1 MPAELK
7 VLEFPTK
14 AAPKKKKRKKLRKY
28 ERADG
33 RFCKYVTVNGIKK
46 AIYGTS
52 TEDVIEQAKEYKM
65 LVTNGLTNLD
75 YEIRVK
81 DWCDLWFKARRAT
94 KGKGYQRNADLQM
107 RLIVAQIGHMRV
119 RDVREI
125 HLQNV
130 LNSRSGMSKSQIE
143 QLSNTIKSIFSFAR
157 KNRLIT
163 IDPSMDIIRPIGTY
177 EGHRILEK
185 WEIDFL
191 LANVTIHR
199 SMIWALT
206 MLFAGLRRG
215 ELLALETKNI
225 DFEARRIHIVTA
237 VRFEDGKAVNAGT
250 TKTKAGI
257 RDVPIYEPLYSILKR
272 DLSEN
277 PRQYLASQECGKP
290 ILSEGGFRG
299 QWDTLMRRLTNVNS
313 GYPAHLH
320 VKRTP
325 EQKAAFE
332 ATLKYISFT
341 PHDLRY
347 TFATMLFNAGVDEK
361 SACKIMGHRDVRMTR
376 DLYAKLTIEQNLKS
390 DKKME
395 EYLQSYVVT
404 EDLTNNSDRRSG
416 ILV

>member
-1 MPAELK
+1 MAADLK
-7 VLEFPTK
+7 VLEFPAK
-14 AAPKKKKRKKLRKY
+14 PEQKKKKRKKLRKY

-33 RFCKYVTVNGIKK
+33 RFCKYVTVNGVKK

-65 LVTNGLTNLD
+65 LVTHGLTKLD
-75 YEIRVK
+75 YEIKVK
-81 DWCDLWFKARRAT
+81 DWCDLWFKAKRAT

-107 RLIVAQIGHMRV
+107 RLLVEQIGNMRV

-130 LNSRSGMSKSQIE
+130 LNTRTGKSKSQIA
-143 QLSNTIKSIFSFAR
+143 QLSNTIKSVFSFAR
-157 KNRLIT
+157 KNHLIT
-163 IDPSMDIIRPIGTY
+163 IDPSVDIMRPSGTY

-185 WEIDFL
+185 WEIDL
-191 LANVTIHR
+191 LLNNAQIHR
-199 SMIWALT
+199 TALWALT

-237 VRFEDGKAVNAGT
+237 IRFEDGKAVDAGT
-250 TKTKAGI
+250 TKTEAGI
-257 RDVPIYEPLYSILKR
+257 RDIPLYEPLYSLLKR
-272 DLSEN
+272 DLEEN
-277 PRQYLASQECGKP
+277 PRQYLAVQESGKQ

-299 QWDTLMRRLTNVNS
+299 QWETLMRRLTNVNS

-332 ATLKYISFT
+332 ATLKPVSFT

-347 TFATMLFNAGVDEK
+347 TFATFLFNAGVDEK
-361 SACKIMGHRDVRMTR
+361 SACRIMGHRDVRMTR
-376 DLYAKLTIEQNLKS
+376 DLYAKLTVEQSLKS
-390 DKKME
+390 DKKLEAYM
-395 EYLQSYVVT
+395 QSYVLT
-404 EDLTNNSDRRSG
+404 EDLTNDSDK
-416 ILV
+416 